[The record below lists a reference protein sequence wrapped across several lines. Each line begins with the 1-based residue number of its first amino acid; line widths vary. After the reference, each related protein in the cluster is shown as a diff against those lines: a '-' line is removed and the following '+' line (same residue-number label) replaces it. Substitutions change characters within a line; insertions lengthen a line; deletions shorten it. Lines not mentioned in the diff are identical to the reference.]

1 LVDIIFHSATIG
13 LVILISPYGI
23 NFVYKIIS
31 LMRNIPQ
38 GKKYFMGKFITEE
51 GLKKIKD
58 ELENRKVTIRQS
70 IANAIKEAKEQG
82 DLSENAEYS
91 EAKRQQAENE
101 ARIAE
106 LEFMLKESTVVK
118 YDKTSGGVQMGSK
131 VKVKFDGSEMEFQ
144 IVGSNEANPSEM
156 KISNE
161 SPMGK
166 AFMGHSKGDKVEV
179 DTPVGKMKY
188 EILDVK

>member
-1 LVDIIFHSATIG
+1 
-13 LVILISPYGI
+13 
-23 NFVYKIIS
+23 
-31 LMRNIPQ
+31 
-38 GKKYFMGKFITEE
+38 MGKFITEE
-51 GLKKIKD
+51 GRKKIED
-58 ELENRKVTIRQS
+58 ELVKRRIEIRQS

-106 LEFMLKESTVVK
+106 LEFLLKESTVVK
-118 YDKTSGGVQMGSK
+118 YESSNGGAQMGSR
-131 VKVKFDGSEMEFQ
+131 VKVKFNGSEMEFQ
-144 IVGSNEANPSEM
+144 IVGSNEANPAEM

-166 AFMGHSKGDKVEV
+166 AFMGHKKGEKVEV
-179 DTPVGKMKY
+179 LTPGGKVKY

>member
-1 LVDIIFHSATIG
+1 MS
-13 LVILISPYGI
+13 
-23 NFVYKIIS
+23 
-31 LMRNIPQ
+31 
-38 GKKYFMGKFITEE
+38 KFITEE
-51 GLKKIKD
+51 GLKKIKE
-58 ELENRKVTIRQS
+58 ELGKRKTEIRQG

-106 LEFMLKESTVVK
+106 LEYALKESTVVSYNK
-118 YDKTSGGVQMGSK
+118 SNNGIVQMGSS
-131 VKVKFDGSEMEFQ
+131 VKVKFNGDEMEFQ
-144 IVGSNEANPSEM
+144 IVGSNEANPTEF

-166 AFMGHSKGDKVEV
+166 AFMSHAKGDKVDV
-179 DTPVGKMKY
+179 DTPGGKVKY
-188 EILDVK
+188 TILDVK

>member
-1 LVDIIFHSATIG
+1 
-13 LVILISPYGI
+13 
-23 NFVYKIIS
+23 
-31 LMRNIPQ
+31 
-38 GKKYFMGKFITEE
+38 MGKFITEE
-51 GLKKIKD
+51 GLKKIND
-58 ELENRKVTIRQS
+58 ELENRKVTIRQR

-91 EAKRQQAENE
+91 EAKSQQSENE

-106 LEFMLKESTVVK
+106 LEFLLKESTVVA
-118 YDKTSGGVQMGSK
+118 YDKSSGVVQMGSK
-131 VKVKFDGSEMEFQ
+131 VNVKFNGSEMEFQ
-144 IVGSNEANPSEM
+144 IVGSNEANPNEM

-166 AFMGHSKGDKVEV
+166 AFMGKNKGAKVEV
-179 DTPVGKMKY
+179 ETPGGKMKY

>member
-1 LVDIIFHSATIG
+1 
-13 LVILISPYGI
+13 
-23 NFVYKIIS
+23 
-31 LMRNIPQ
+31 
-38 GKKYFMGKFITEE
+38 MGKFITEE
-51 GLKKIKD
+51 GLKKIEE
-58 ELENRKVTIRQS
+58 ELKKRKIDIRQS
-70 IANAIKEAKEQG
+70 IASAIKEAKEQG

-106 LEFMLKESTVVK
+106 LEFMLKDSTVVK
-118 YDKTSGGVQMGSK
+118 YDKSTGDVQMGSR
-131 VKVKFDGSEMEFQ
+131 VKVKFNGSEMDFQ
-144 IVGSNEANPSEM
+144 IVGSNEASPAEF

-166 AFMGHSKGDKVEV
+166 AFMHHKKGDNVEV
-179 DTPVGKMKY
+179 TTPGGKVKY

>member
-1 LVDIIFHSATIG
+1 MA
-13 LVILISPYGI
+13 
-23 NFVYKIIS
+23 
-31 LMRNIPQ
+31 
-38 GKKYFMGKFITEE
+38 KFITEE

-58 ELENRKVTIRQS
+58 ELEHRKVAIRQS

-106 LEFMLKESTVVK
+106 LEVMLKEATVVA
-118 YDKTSGGVQMGSK
+118 YDKSSDMVQMGSR
-131 VKVKFDGSEMEFQ
+131 VTVKFDGSEMEFQ
-144 IVGSNEANPSEM
+144 IVGSNEADPATM

-166 AFMGHSKGDKVEV
+166 AFMHRKKGDKVDVE
-179 DTPVGKMKY
+179 TPAGKMKY
-188 EILDVK
+188 TILEVK

>member
-1 LVDIIFHSATIG
+1 M
-13 LVILISPYGI
+13 P
-23 NFVYKIIS
+23 
-31 LMRNIPQ
+31 
-38 GKKYFMGKFITEE
+38 KFITEE
-51 GLKKIKD
+51 GFKKIKD
-58 ELENRKVTIRQS
+58 ELESRKTAERQR
-70 IANAIKEAKEQG
+70 IADTIKEAKEQG

-106 LEFMLKESTVVK
+106 LDFMLKESTVVSYNK
-118 YDKTSGGVQMGSK
+118 SMDVVQMGSK
-131 VKVKFDGSEMEFQ
+131 VKVKFNGSEMEFQ

-166 AFMGHSKGDKVEV
+166 GFMGKRKNDAVEIN
-179 DTPVGKMKY
+179 TPGGNMKY
-188 EILDVK
+188 KILDVK

>member
-1 LVDIIFHSATIG
+1 
-13 LVILISPYGI
+13 
-23 NFVYKIIS
+23 
-31 LMRNIPQ
+31 
-38 GKKYFMGKFITEE
+38 MGKFITES
-51 GLKKIKD
+51 GLQKIKE

-70 IANAIKEAKEQG
+70 IAAAIKEAKEQG

-101 ARIAE
+101 ARVAE

-118 YDKTSGGVQMGSK
+118 YDKTNAIVQMGST
-131 VKVKFDGSEMEFQ
+131 VKVKFNGSEMEFQ
-144 IVGSNEANPSEM
+144 IVGSNEANPAEM

-166 AFMGHSKGDKVEV
+166 AFMGHVKGDKVEV
-179 DTPVGKMKY
+179 TTPVGRTKY
-188 EILDVK
+188 EILDLK

>member
-1 LVDIIFHSATIG
+1 
-13 LVILISPYGI
+13 
-23 NFVYKIIS
+23 
-31 LMRNIPQ
+31 
-38 GKKYFMGKFITEE
+38 MGKFITEE
-51 GLKKIKD
+51 GLKKITE
-58 ELENRKVTIRQS
+58 ELENRRTTIRQS

-91 EAKRQQAENE
+91 EAKAQQSENE

-118 YDKTSGGVQMGSK
+118 YDKSSGGAQMGSK
-131 VKVKFDGSEMEFQ
+131 VKVKFSAEGGSASGGNGNEAEFQ
-144 IVGSNEANPSEM
+144 IVGSNEADPAEM

-166 AFMGHSKGDKVEV
+166 AFLGCSKGDRVEV
-179 DTPVGKMKY
+179 DTPGGKVKY

>member
-1 LVDIIFHSATIG
+1 MA
-13 LVILISPYGI
+13 
-23 NFVYKIIS
+23 KIIT
-31 LMRNIPQ
+31 P
-38 GKKYFMGKFITEE
+38 E
-51 GLKKIKD
+51 GMKKIKD
-58 ELENRKVTIRQS
+58 ELLLRKITMRQD

-106 LEFMLKESTVVK
+106 LEYMLKESTVATF
-118 YDKTSGGVQMGSK
+118 DKASGVVQMGSF
-131 VKVKFDGSEMEFQ
+131 VKVKWNGDEMEFQ
-144 IVGSNEANPSEM
+144 IVGSNEANPGEF

-166 AFMGHSKGDKVEV
+166 AFMGHKKGDKVEV
-179 DTPVGKMKY
+179 DTPGGKVKY
-188 EILDVK
+188 TILDVK

>member
-1 LVDIIFHSATIG
+1 MTKL
-13 LVILISPYGI
+13 
-23 NFVYKIIS
+23 
-31 LMRNIPQ
+31 
-38 GKKYFMGKFITEE
+38 ITED

-58 ELENRKVTIRQS
+58 ELEERKVAVRQR
-70 IANAIKEAKEQG
+70 IAGAIKEAKEQG

-91 EAKRQQAENE
+91 EAKHQQAENE

-106 LEFMLKESTVVK
+106 LEFLLKESTVVAYNK
-118 YDKTSGGVQMGSK
+118 SMDVVQMGSK

-144 IVGSNEANPSEM
+144 IVGSNEASPSEM

-166 AFMGHSKGDKVEV
+166 GFMGKKKGDDVQVE
-179 DTPVGKMKY
+179 TPGGKMKY
-188 EILDVK
+188 KILDVK